1 MKNKYLTTL
10 IITLAITSALTG
22 CADGPLAKRAVMQ
35 NKTIKEQIEEKKSSE
50 KQALKNTEA
59 PSKKETESESI
70 DDEFSQDDICT
81 YIYRMLVKMKYITD
95 NNADIESKIISAK
108 DFSKLLMDAGFKYSP
123 FNIEELAEG
132 SVCTKDSSVSLCIYA
147 DKDKGL
153 YTLCTYSSK
162 EKASMKTYTKEDIEK
177 MKFKEMFSYKAV
189 PIQSQGE

>member
-70 DDEFSQDDICT
+70 EQDDICT

>member
-35 NKTIKEQIEEKKSSE
+35 DKTIKEQIEEKKSSE
-50 KQALKNTEA
+50 KQELKNTEA
-59 PSKKETESESI
+59 PSEKETESESI

-95 NNADIESKIISAK
+95 NSADIESKVISAK
-108 DFSKLLMDAGFKYSP
+108 DFSKLMVDAGFKYSP
-123 FNIEELAEG
+123 FNIEELTEG

-189 PIQSQGE
+189 PIQNQGE